1 MAIILTNDQKVVNGQ
16 FIKVQ
21 NDKIK
26 HVTEAKEYYA
36 LWTVDEN
43 SNEESCLLFT
53 EGEINKASIIGGTLI
68 KNLICGKIYTYGKNE
83 TYPKYIIKIV
93 WTNGKEVVLQFS
105 QSIIKSARKRAEA
118 NIEDI
123 PKKSWF
129 YDKIVEEVSKH
140 FNQ

>member
-1 MAIILTNDQKVVNGQ
+1 MAIILTKDQKIVNGQ

-26 HVTEAKEYYA
+26 HVAEAREYYA
-36 LWTVDEN
+36 LWVIDEN
-43 SNEESCLLFT
+43 SSEESCLLFT
-53 EGEINKASIIGGTLI
+53 AGEIDKAAIVGGTLV
-68 KNLICGKIYTYGKNE
+68 KNLLTGKLYTFGKNE
-83 TYPKYIIKIV
+83 SYPKFIIKVV

-105 QSIIKSARKRAEA
+105 QSTIKAARKRAEA

-129 YDKIVEEVSKH
+129 YDKIVEEVGKH
-140 FNQ
+140 F

>member
-1 MAIILTNDQKVVNGQ
+1 MAIILTKDQKIVNGQ

-26 HVTEAKEYYA
+26 HATEAKEYYA
-36 LWTVDEN
+36 LWVIDEN

-53 EGEINKASIIGGTLI
+53 TGEINKASIVGGTLV
-68 KNLICGKIYTYGKNE
+68 KNLLTGKLYTFGKNE
-83 TYPKYIIKIV
+83 SYPKFIIKVV
-93 WTNGKEVVLQFS
+93 WTNGNEAVLQFS
-105 QSIIKSARKRAEA
+105 KSTIKAARKRAEA

-129 YDKIVEEVSKH
+129 YDKIVEEVGKH
-140 FNQ
+140 F

>member
-1 MAIILTNDQKVVNGQ
+1 MAIILTKDQKIVNGQ

-26 HVTEAKEYYA
+26 HATEAKEYYA
-36 LWTVDEN
+36 LWVIDEN
-43 SNEESCLLFT
+43 SSEESCLLFT
-53 EGEINKASIIGGTLI
+53 TGEINKASIVGGTLV
-68 KNLICGKIYTYGKNE
+68 KNLLTGKLYTFGKNE
-83 TYPKYIIKIV
+83 SYPKFIIKVV

-105 QSIIKSARKRAEA
+105 QSTIKAARKRAEA

-129 YDKIVEEVSKH
+129 YDKIVEEVGKH
-140 FNQ
+140 F

>member
-1 MAIILTNDQKVVNGQ
+1 MAIILTKDQKIVNGQ

-26 HVTEAKEYYA
+26 HATEAKEYYA
-36 LWTVDEN
+36 LWVIDEN

-53 EGEINKASIIGGTLI
+53 AGEIDKATIIGGTLV
-68 KNLICGKIYTYGKNE
+68 KNLLTGKLYTFGKNE
-83 TYPKYIIKIV
+83 SYPKFIIKVV

-105 QSIIKSARKRAEA
+105 QSTIKAARKRAEA

-129 YDKIVEEVSKH
+129 YDKIVEEVGKH
-140 FNQ
+140 F

>member
-1 MAIILTNDQKVVNGQ
+1 MAIILTKDQKIVNGQ

-26 HVTEAKEYYA
+26 HATEAKEYYA
-36 LWTVDEN
+36 LWVIDEN

-53 EGEINKASIIGGTLI
+53 TGEINKASIVGGTLV
-68 KNLICGKIYTYGKNE
+68 KNLLTGKLYTFGKNE
-83 TYPKYIIKIV
+83 SYPKFIIKVI

-105 QSIIKSARKRAEA
+105 QSTIKAARKRAEA

-129 YDKIVEEVSKH
+129 YDKIVEEVGKH
-140 FNQ
+140 F

>member
-1 MAIILTNDQKVVNGQ
+1 MAIILTKDQKVVNGQ

-26 HVTEAKEYYA
+26 HATEAKEYYA
-36 LWTVDEN
+36 LWVIDEN

-53 EGEINKASIIGGTLI
+53 AGEINKASIVGGTLV
-68 KNLICGKIYTYGKNE
+68 KNLLTGKLYTFGKNE
-83 TYPKYIIKIV
+83 SYPKFIIKVV
-93 WTNGKEVVLQFS
+93 WTNGNEAILQFS
-105 QSIIKSARKRAEA
+105 QSIIKAARKRAEA

-129 YDKIVEEVSKH
+129 YDKIVEEVGKH
-140 FNQ
+140 F

>member
-1 MAIILTNDQKVVNGQ
+1 MAIILTKDQKIVNGQ

-26 HVTEAKEYYA
+26 HATEAKEYYA
-36 LWTVDEN
+36 LWVIDEN

-53 EGEINKASIIGGTLI
+53 TGEINKASIVGGTLV
-68 KNLICGKIYTYGKNE
+68 KNLLTGKLYTFGKNE
-83 TYPKYIIKIV
+83 SYPKFIIKVV
-93 WTNGKEVVLQFS
+93 WTNGNEAILQFS
-105 QSIIKSARKRAEA
+105 QSTIKAARKRAEA

-129 YDKIVEEVSKH
+129 CDKIVEEVGKH
-140 FNQ
+140 F

>member
-1 MAIILTNDQKVVNGQ
+1 MAIILTKDQKIVNGQ

-26 HVTEAKEYYA
+26 HATEAKEYYA
-36 LWTVDEN
+36 LWVIDEN

-53 EGEINKASIIGGTLI
+53 TGEINKASIVGGTLV
-68 KNLICGKIYTYGKNE
+68 KNLLTGKLYTFGKNE
-83 TYPKYIIKIV
+83 SYPKFIIKVI

-105 QSIIKSARKRAEA
+105 QSTIKAARKRAEA

-129 YDKIVEEVSKH
+129 YDKIVEEVGKQ
-140 FNQ
+140 F

>member
-1 MAIILTNDQKVVNGQ
+1 MAIILTKDQKIVNGQ

-26 HVTEAKEYYA
+26 HVAEAREYYA
-36 LWTVDEN
+36 LWVIDEN

-53 EGEINKASIIGGTLI
+53 AGEINKASIVGGTLV
-68 KNLICGKIYTYGKNE
+68 KNLLTGKLYTFGKNE
-83 TYPKYIIKIV
+83 SYPKFIIKVV
-93 WTNGKEVVLQFS
+93 WTNGNEAVLQFS
-105 QSIIKSARKRAEA
+105 KSTIKAARKRAEA

-129 YDKIVEEVSKH
+129 YDKIVEEVGKH
-140 FNQ
+140 F

>member
-1 MAIILTNDQKVVNGQ
+1 MAIILTKDQKIVNGQ

-26 HVTEAKEYYA
+26 HATEAKEYYA
-36 LWTVDEN
+36 LWVIDEN

-53 EGEINKASIIGGTLI
+53 TGEINKASIVGGTLV
-68 KNLICGKIYTYGKNE
+68 KNLLTGKLYTFGKNE
-83 TYPKYIIKIV
+83 SYPKFIIKVV
-93 WTNGKEVVLQFS
+93 WTNGNEAVLQFS
-105 QSIIKSARKRAEA
+105 QSTIKAARKRAEA

-129 YDKIVEEVSKH
+129 YDKIVEEVGKH
-140 FNQ
+140 F

>member
-1 MAIILTNDQKVVNGQ
+1 MAIILTKDQKIVNGQ

-26 HVTEAKEYYA
+26 HATEAREYYA
-36 LWTVDEN
+36 LWVIDEN
-43 SNEESCLLFT
+43 SSEESCLLFT
-53 EGEINKASIIGGTLI
+53 AGEIDKAAIVGGTLV
-68 KNLICGKIYTYGKNE
+68 KNLLTGKLYTFGKNE
-83 TYPKYIIKIV
+83 SYPKFIIKVI

-105 QSIIKSARKRAEA
+105 QSTIKAARKRAEA

-129 YDKIVEEVSKH
+129 YDKIVEEVGKH
-140 FNQ
+140 F

>member
-1 MAIILTNDQKVVNGQ
+1 MAIILTKDQKIVNGQ

-26 HVTEAKEYYA
+26 HVAEAREYYA
-36 LWTVDEN
+36 LWVIDEN

-53 EGEINKASIIGGTLI
+53 AGEINKASIVGGTLV
-68 KNLICGKIYTYGKNE
+68 KNLLTGKLYTFGKNE
-83 TYPKYIIKIV
+83 SYPKFIIKVV
-93 WTNGKEVVLQFS
+93 WTNGNEAVLQFS
-105 QSIIKSARKRAEA
+105 KSTIKAARKRAEA

-129 YDKIVEEVSKH
+129 YDKIVEEVGKY
-140 FNQ
+140 F

>member
-1 MAIILTNDQKVVNGQ
+1 MAIILTKDQKIVNGQ

-26 HVTEAKEYYA
+26 HATEAKEYYA
-36 LWTVDEN
+36 LWVIDEN

-53 EGEINKASIIGGTLI
+53 TGEINKASIVGGTLV
-68 KNLICGKIYTYGKNE
+68 KNLLTGKLYTFGKNE
-83 TYPKYIIKIV
+83 SYPKFIIKVV

-105 QSIIKSARKRAEA
+105 QSTIKAARKRAEA

-129 YDKIVEEVSKH
+129 YDKIVEEVGKH
-140 FNQ
+140 F

>member
-1 MAIILTNDQKVVNGQ
+1 MAIILTKDQKIVNGQ

-26 HVTEAKEYYA
+26 HATEAKEYYA
-36 LWTVDEN
+36 LWVIDEN

-53 EGEINKASIIGGTLI
+53 TGEINKASIVGGTLV
-68 KNLICGKIYTYGKNE
+68 KNLLTGKLYTFGKNE
-83 TYPKYIIKIV
+83 SYPKFIIKVV
-93 WTNGKEVVLQFS
+93 WTNGNEAVLQFS
-105 QSIIKSARKRAEA
+105 QSTIKAARKRAES

-129 YDKIVEEVSKH
+129 YDKIVEEVGKH
-140 FNQ
+140 F

>member
-1 MAIILTNDQKVVNGQ
+1 MAIILTKDQKIVNGQ

-26 HVTEAKEYYA
+26 HATEAKEYYA
-36 LWTVDEN
+36 LWVIDEN

-53 EGEINKASIIGGTLI
+53 TGEINKASIVGGTLV
-68 KNLICGKIYTYGKNE
+68 KNLLTGKLYTFGKNKS
-83 TYPKYIIKIV
+83 YPKFIIKVV
-93 WTNGKEVVLQFS
+93 WTNGNEAVLQFS
-105 QSIIKSARKRAEA
+105 QSTIKAARKRAEA

-129 YDKIVEEVSKH
+129 YDKIVEEVGQH
-140 FNQ
+140 F

>member
-1 MAIILTNDQKVVNGQ
+1 MAIILTKDQKIVNGQ

-26 HVTEAKEYYA
+26 HATEAKEYYA
-36 LWTVDEN
+36 LWVIDEN

-53 EGEINKASIIGGTLI
+53 TGEINKASIVGGTLV
-68 KNLICGKIYTYGKNE
+68 KNLLTGKLYTFGKNE
-83 TYPKYIIKIV
+83 SYPKFIIKVV
-93 WTNGKEVVLQFS
+93 WTNGNEAILQFS
-105 QSIIKSARKRAEA
+105 QSTIKAARKRAEA

-129 YDKIVEEVSKH
+129 YDKIVEEVGKH
-140 FNQ
+140 F

>member
-1 MAIILTNDQKVVNGQ
+1 MAIILTKDQKIVNGQ

-26 HVTEAKEYYA
+26 HVAEAREYYA
-36 LWTVDEN
+36 LWVIDEN
-43 SNEESCLLFT
+43 SSEESCLLFT
-53 EGEINKASIIGGTLI
+53 AGEIDKSTIIGGTLV
-68 KNLICGKIYTYGKNE
+68 KNLLTGKLYTFGKNE
-83 TYPKYIIKIV
+83 SYPKFIIKVV

-105 QSIIKSARKRAEA
+105 QSTIKAARKRAES

-129 YDKIVEEVSKH
+129 YDKIVEEVGKH
-140 FNQ
+140 F

>member
-1 MAIILTNDQKVVNGQ
+1 MAIILTKDQKIVNGQ

-26 HVTEAKEYYA
+26 HATEAKEYYA
-36 LWTVDEN
+36 LWVIDEN
-43 SNEESCLLFT
+43 SSEESCLLFT
-53 EGEINKASIIGGTLI
+53 AGEIDKAAIVGGTLV
-68 KNLICGKIYTYGKNE
+68 KNLLTGKLYTFGKNE
-83 TYPKYIIKIV
+83 SYPKFIIKVI

-105 QSIIKSARKRAEA
+105 QSTIKAARKRAEA

-129 YDKIVEEVSKH
+129 YDKIVEEVGKH
-140 FNQ
+140 F